1 LSENNNGAKVLH
13 QITVRMVSNG
23 QIQVN
28 GPLQDSVLCY
38 GLLEAA
44 KDVIRRMQDQRN
56 SDPAMI
62 QVPTL
67 VPRQ

>member
-1 LSENNNGAKVLH
+1 
-13 QITVRMVSNG
+13 
-23 QIQVN
+23 VN
-28 GPLQDSVLCY
+28 GPLQDAVLCY

-44 KDVIRRMQDQRN
+44 KDVIRRMQDQRHTD
-56 SDPAMI
+56 SMI